1 MSHSVPVSDELYR
14 AIETL
19 ARQAGITPEALAET
33 LLKERLAERE
43 AILRQNAEWAAGL
56 DEALARAAR
65 GENLGYH
72 STDALFAA
80 LDEIPYEESGDEESG
95 E

>member
-1 MSHSVPVSDELYR
+1 MSHAVHVSDETYQ

-19 ARQAGITPEALAET
+19 AQQQGITPESLTEM

-43 AILRQNAEWAAGL
+43 AILRQNAEWGAHL

-65 GENLGYH
+65 GANPQYA
-72 STDALFAA
+72 STESLFAA
-80 LDEIPYEESGDEESG
+80 LDAIPSDCAGESDK
-95 E
+95 

>member
-1 MSHSVPVSDELYR
+1 MSHAVHVSDETYR

-19 ARQAGITPEALAET
+19 AREQGTTPEELAET
-33 LLKERLAERE
+33 LLKERLAEHA

-65 GENLGYH
+65 GENPQYA
-72 STDALFAA
+72 STEAFFTA
-80 LDEIPYEESGDEESG
+80 LDGILVEGSEK
-95 E
+95 